1 MSKNKT
7 AILLKII
14 WGIMAYFCL
23 AEVSFSSALNIE
35 DTQQTLQPADTAGRQ
50 DDIGL
55 TEDEI
60 RWLSQNKT
68 VRFVADPTSAP
79 IEFIDPNGQLSGYA
93 GDYLKLISQR
103 LDIEFVWIENDTLS
117 EGITKIKQGEADVMA
132 AVTESPERLEYLNF
146 SDSYLATSTVIFAN
160 KANTHFIN
168 IESLSGFLLA
178 QVENFTVTEL
188 LKRDYPNLDII
199 TVDSMEEALQ
209 MVNDGKADAYVG
221 TIISSSAIISSNN
234 LLQVGMVGDTPYQSL
249 IRIATRK
256 ELPLLSSAINK
267 ALNSITAVEKAEI
280 SNKWSAVQV
289 QVQEVQNY
297 DLLWRII
304 ALSVFIL
311 FLTLLWIKKLRKE
324 ILLRK
329 MAEQRAEEALAI
341 AHKETEA
348 KTIFLANMSH
358 EIRTPLN
365 AIIGFSDLM
374 ASGTFGEIK
383 NPKYQEYLKD
393 IKDSGTHLEA
403 VINDI
408 LDLSKIEAGKWT
420 LNEDIFSINDCISS
434 AIKMT
439 INNAKK
445 KNIELL
451 YPYSVEYLDTKIYG
465 DVHCIKRV
473 LLNLLSNSLKFTKAG
488 GKIIITL
495 SLSDTND
502 LLIKVED
509 TGIGI
514 PKDRLENVIN
524 PFNQAHGDQHLNE
537 EGTGLG
543 LSIVNSL
550 IDLHGGKFILESEID
565 KGTIVTIIIPSERVR
580 HTVRAS
586 KNNKTQNDAQV
597 IEATS

>member
-1 MSKNKT
+1 MHKSGTVIISKFC
-7 AILLKII
+7 
-14 WGIMAYFCL
+14 WGMIVYFYL
-23 AEVSFSSALNIE
+23 TVVSFSTEQIIPDAQFEEQISQSVNAFG
-35 DTQQTLQPADTAGRQ
+35 LQN
-50 DDIGL
+50 DIGL
-55 TEDEI
+55 TDDEI
-60 RWLSQNKT
+60 RWLSQNNT
-68 VRFVADPTSAP
+68 VRLVADPTSAP
-79 IEFIDPNGQLSGYA
+79 IEFIDPSGQISGYA
-93 GDYLKLISQR
+93 GDYLKLISEK
-103 LDIEFVWIENDTLS
+103 LGIEFIWIENNTLS

-146 SDSYLATSTVIFAN
+146 SDSYLTTSTVIFAN

-168 IESLSGFLLA
+168 LESLSGFLLA

-188 LKRDYPNLDII
+188 LKRDYPNLNII
-199 TVDSMEEALQ
+199 AVDSMEKALK
-209 MVNDGKADAYVG
+209 MVNDGDADAYVG
-221 TIISSSAIISSNN
+221 TILSSSAIISANN

-249 IRIATRK
+249 VRIATRK

-267 ALNSITAVEKAEI
+267 ALNSITPVERAEI

-289 QVQEVQNY
+289 QEVQNY
-297 DLLWRII
+297 DLLWKII
-304 ALSVFIL
+304 GASIFIL
-311 FLTLLWIKKLRKE
+311 FLTLLWISKLRKE
-324 ILLRK
+324 ISLRK
-329 MAEQRAEEALAI
+329 AAEKKAEEAVAI
-341 AHKETEA
+341 ANKETQA

-365 AIIGFSDLM
+365 AIIGFSEIM
-374 ASGTFGEIK
+374 ANGTFGEIK
-383 NPKYQEYLKD
+383 NPKYKEYLRD

-420 LNEDIFSINDCISS
+420 LNEDYFSINDCIFT

-439 INNAKK
+439 INLARK

-451 YPYSVEYLDTKIYG
+451 YPSSNEYLDTRIYG
-465 DVHCIKRV
+465 DAHCIKRV
-473 LLNLLSNSLKFTKAG
+473 LLNLFSNSLKFTKEG

-495 SLSDTND
+495 TLSATND

-514 PKDRLENVIN
+514 PKDRLENVVS
-524 PFNQAHGDQHLNE
+524 PFNQAHEDQHLNE

-550 IDLHGGKFILESEID
+550 VDLHNGKFILESEVG
-565 KGTIVTIIIPSERVR
+565 KGTIATIVIPSDRVL
-580 HTVRAS
+580 HTVRHS
-586 KNNKTQNDAQV
+586 KTARYKMVNM
-597 IEATS
+597 